1 MSMLRDFRD
10 GNKDL
15 ITMFK
20 DTDKTH
26 IFKYTEDSG
35 SVFIWNKYNVF
46 CEGRLASANEL
57 PDFTFSVTQVTIDD
71 EQRFMI
77 LFPAEKITSNLRES
91 KLYWRVIAK
100 DKITNLSKVINYGEI
115 LMKGI

>member
-1 MSMLRDFRD
+1 MSILRDFRD

-20 DTDKTH
+20 GTDKTH
-26 IFKYTEDSG
+26 IFKYVEDSG
-35 SVFIWNKYNVF
+35 SVFIWNKYNVV
-46 CEGRLASANEL
+46 CEGRLASASEA
-57 PDFTFSVTQVTIDD
+57 PDFTFGVTQVEVDD

-77 LFPAEKITSNLRES
+77 LFPADKITSILRES
-91 KLYWRVIAK
+91 KVYWRVLAT
-100 DKITNLSKVINYGEI
+100 DKITNMTKVINYGEI